1 MKTRKAIFLDRDGTL
16 ILDKNYLSRVEDMEY
31 FPDTLKALHLLQQ
44 LGYDLFIVTNQSGVG
59 RGYFALESVY
69 VIHRQLQ
76 NDLREQ
82 KLSPFKD
89 FAICPHSPDEG
100 CECRKPSGQ
109 MILDLMKKYN
119 ISAEHS
125 WMIGDKIIDA
135 EAGKNAGI
143 KSALVR
149 MDSKDFPSF
158 KTLLDFAQSLNKK
171 DAV

>member
-31 FPDTLKALHLLQQ
+31 FPDTMKALQLLQA
-44 LGYDLFIVTNQSGVG
+44 LGYELFIVTNQSGVG
-59 RGYFALESVY
+59 RGYFSLESVY

-100 CECRKPSGQ
+100 CVCRKPSGQ
-109 MILDLMKKYN
+109 MIKDLMERHHV
-119 ISAEHS
+119 SPEHS
-125 WMIGDKIIDA
+125 WMIGDKLIDA
-135 EAGKNAGI
+135 QAGKDAGI
-143 KSALVR
+143 NSAIIR
-149 MDSKDFPSF
+149 HSESKDFPF
-158 KTLLDFAQSLNKK
+158 YKTLLDFAQTLKK
-171 DAV
+171 

>member
-31 FPDTLKALHLLQQ
+31 FPDTMKALQLFQG

-59 RGYFALESVY
+59 RGYFSLESVY

-89 FAICPHSPDEG
+89 FAICPHSPDDK

-109 MILDLMKKYN
+109 MIIDLMAKYN
-119 ISAEHS
+119 ISPEHS
-125 WMIGDKIIDA
+125 WMIGDKLIDA

-143 KSALVR
+143 KSAIIR
-149 MDSKDFPSF
+149 HAESKEFPHY
-158 KTLLDFAQSLNKK
+158 KTLLEFAQTLKK
-171 DAV
+171 